1 MALDDLHPY
10 DFIKLYGY
18 HPDHVKQEPESE
30 CLGDTLGI
38 SFEDY
43 FKTDDKVCKSCG
55 EPFEAKRSTK
65 IFCSHKCREHY
76 ARQGNAGPNGVGW
89 VEQEVL
95 DWLEERLFARE

>member
-18 HPDHVKQEPESE
+18 HPDHVKQEPGLE

-65 IFCSHKCREHY
+65 VFCSHKCREY
-76 ARQGNAGPNGVGW
+76 NARQGNAGP
-89 VEQEVL
+89 
-95 DWLEERLFARE
+95 

>member
-10 DFIKLYGY
+10 DFIQLYGY
-18 HPDHVKQEPESE
+18 HPDHVKQEPAPE

-65 IFCSHKCREHY
+65 YFVRT
-76 ARQGNAGPNGVGW
+76 NAGNIMQGRRPKKLTLAQPPIEPTWNIGT
-89 VEQEVL
+89 E
-95 DWLEERLFARE
+95 